1 MAVEMFRH
9 LVRAFGVAAHFMRRG
24 KMLIEQKRPADAMV
38 WLDRALEYDPW
49 NPEIFY
55 RRGNAQ
61 MALGNFPAAAA
72 DYAAAVKG
80 RPDYV
85 DALFNRGIALQRMGQ
100 YAAAL
105 ASYASVLA
113 IKPDDA
119 EALNNRGNVLQE
131 LQRHDEALA
140 SYEQALALRPYYV
153 EALCNRAVVLM
164 LLVRPADAVAAY
176 RNLLAVAPDYPYAAG
191 RLLQAAMTC
200 CDWSRY
206 AEMVEAVEQGID
218 AGRAVIEPFA
228 CLAAVSS
235 AKRQQRCAEIFGA
248 AYAATPLPPAG
259 RRSGHQRIRIG
270 DSAGEFRN
278 HATGILMAEL
288 FERHDKNRFE
298 LIAFDRG
305 DDDGSSVR
313 QRIVNAFDTMVD
325 VRNCSDAETAALI
338 REHAI
343 DILVDLNGFV
353 GAARPGVC
361 ALRPA
366 PLQINYLGAPG
377 TMGMACYDYIIADR
391 IVIPPE
397 HAPFYS
403 EKIVWL
409 PDSYQVN
416 DSRRAIAAE
425 TPSRAQCGL
434 PESGFVF
441 CCFNNNYK
449 ITPVVFELWMCLLK
463 AVDGS
468 VLWLLEDNPDAS
480 ANLRREAA
488 ARGVESARL
497 VFAPRAPLERHLAR
511 HRCADLFLDTLP
523 CCAHTTASDAL
534 WAGLPLLTSL
544 GNTFAGCVAA
554 SLLTAAGVPEL
565 IAEDPAAYEARALEL
580 ARSPEKLI
588 AIRTRIAQN
597 RETCA
602 LFDTARY
609 CRNLEA
615 AYTVLW
621 ERHMRGELPQSFS
634 V

>member
-24 KMLIEQKRPADAMV
+24 KMLIEQQRPADALV
-38 WLDRALEYDPW
+38 WLDRALKYDPW

-61 MALGNFPAAAA
+61 MALGNFAAAEA
-72 DYAAAVKG
+72 DYAQAVKG
-80 RPDYV
+80 RPDYA
-85 DALFNRGIALQRMGQ
+85 DALFNRGLALQRMGRFD
-100 YAAAL
+100 AAL
-105 ASYASVLA
+105 ESYSCVLA
-113 IKPDDA
+113 LKPDDA

-153 EALCNRAVVLM
+153 EALYNRAVVLM
-164 LLVRPADAVAAY
+164 LLVRPADAVVAY
-176 RNLLAVAPDYPYAAG
+176 RNLLAVAPEYPHAAG

-200 CDWSRY
+200 CDWRRY
-206 AEMVEAVEQGID
+206 PEMLEAVEQGID

-228 CLAAVSS
+228 YLAAASS
-235 AKRQQRCAEIFGA
+235 AQRQRRCAEIFGA
-248 AYAATPLPPAG
+248 AFTTPPLPPAG
-259 RRSGHQRIRIG
+259 RRSEQQRIRIG
-270 DSAGEFRN
+270 YSAGEFRN
-278 HATGILMAEL
+278 HATGILMAGL
-288 FERHDKNRFE
+288 FECRDKSRFE

-305 DDDGSSVR
+305 DDDGSGIR

-325 VRNCSDAETAALI
+325 VRNRSDAETAALI
-338 REHAI
+338 RDHAI
-343 DILVDLNGFV
+343 DMLVDLNGFV

-425 TPSRAQCGL
+425 TPTRAQCGL

-449 ITPVVFELWMCLLK
+449 ITPPVFDLWMRLLK
-463 AVDGS
+463 AVEGS

-480 ANLRREAA
+480 ANLRREAV
-488 ARGVESARL
+488 ARGVGATRL
-497 VFAPRAPLERHLAR
+497 VFAPRMTLEQHLAR

-534 WAGLPLLTSL
+534 WAGLPLLTCL
-544 GNTFAGCVAA
+544 GNTFTGRVAA
-554 SLLTAAGVPEL
+554 TLLTAAGVPGL
-565 IAEDPAAYEARALEL
+565 IAQDLHAYEARALEL
-580 ARSPEKLI
+580 ARAPATLA
-588 AIRTRIAQN
+588 AIRARIAQN

-615 AYTVLW
+615 AYTSLW
-621 ERHMRGELPQSFS
+621 ERHRRGESPQSFS